1 MCFESSKLVCLQL
14 WRERESK
21 GRGWVKSP
29 SRKVSWTKKL
39 FGLVRSLGRSRTGLA
54 SKPQAGTSPFPSF
67 ETWEA
72 DSEVLEW
79 VKFLAT

>member
-1 MCFESSKLVCLQL
+1 VSGSVVEFLELQECLIACWLVEEEEEGYHGLCLVRFESSKLVCLQL

-39 FGLVRSLGRSRTGLA
+39 LVL
-54 SKPQAGTSPFPSF
+54 
-67 ETWEA
+67 
-72 DSEVLEW
+72 
-79 VKFLAT
+79 